1 MPCASRPPI
10 VEPSEPGRGGSRRS
24 RSLSAA
30 NVRLPAV
37 RFLKQWRAWADPTAV
52 NRGLGYRLRAR
63 LASEGG
69 FTLIEVLVSAVL
81 VLLISAAVAEAL
93 VTSGDFTGY
102 TRNHAQAN
110 VVAQQDEERMK
121 SMSDS
126 QLTGL
131 HQTRTVTLN
140 NTKYTVTSTA
150 TFLSATGGSSCTT
163 KSAAYFKLSS
173 TVTWSGAAGGTG
185 KSVTEESL
193 ITRSLAGSMVATV
206 NDETANPLANVNIT
220 ATGQTTGYSTG
231 ALTDQN
237 GCVAFSG
244 LPTDGY
250 TVGYTDLGYVDVNGN
265 SSPTQTQSVN
275 QTSTA
280 SVNTEVMGLAG
291 NVTTPTF
298 STVNSSHVTVSW
310 GTGYELSYFGS
321 GNGNKMSAAKTV
333 GVQTAPTALTATGL
347 FPFWSPST
355 TYTNNYQ
362 LWAGKC
368 EQEEPLQPPTGTD
381 TATVN
386 PGARGTS
393 PTGQAP
399 IVQMPAVDVAVKYNG
414 GTPVVPSD
422 VWMKFTSSSGP
433 SCTDVWQNVP
443 SAGTETVGG
452 VTYGVYPAPF
462 ASTANVGATNASAS
476 GDKGTLSVCADLN
489 NRYEYS
495 SGFTNTNF
503 TAPTPVPTIMDLA
516 ITGSASGKCR

>member
-1 MPCASRPPI
+1 
-10 VEPSEPGRGGSRRS
+10 
-24 RSLSAA
+24 
-30 NVRLPAV
+30 LPAV
-37 RFLKQWRAWADPTAV
+37 RFLKQWGAWADPTAV
-52 NRGLGYRLRAR
+52 NRGFGYRLRAR
-63 LASEGG
+63 VASEGG

-81 VLLISAAVAEAL
+81 VLLISAAVAQAL
-93 VTSGDFTGY
+93 VTSADFTGY
-102 TRNHAQAN
+102 TRNHAEAN

-131 HQTRTVTLN
+131 HQARTVTLN

-173 TVTWSGAAGGTG
+173 TVSWSGAVGATG

-206 NDETANPLANVNIT
+206 DDETGNPLANVNIT
-220 ATGQTTGYSTG
+220 ATGQTTGYATG
-231 ALTDQN
+231 ALTDQS

-265 SSPTQTQSVN
+265 SSPTQTQAVN

-280 SVNTEVMGLAG
+280 SVNAQVMGLAG
-291 NVTTPTF
+291 SVTPTF
-298 STVNSSHVTVSW
+298 ATVNSSHATL
-310 GTGYELSYFGS
+310 TAAGYELSYFGS
-321 GNGNKMSAAKTV
+321 GNGNKMSTAKTV
-333 GVQTAPTALTATGL
+333 GLQTTPTTPLTAPSL

-368 EQEEPLQPPTGTD
+368 EQEQPLQPPTGTG

-386 PGARGTS
+386 PGASVVASAGG
-393 PTGQAP
+393 PP
-399 IVQMPAVDVAVKYNG
+399 IVDMPAVDVAVKYNG
-414 GTPVVPSD
+414 GTPVLPTD
-422 VWMKFTSSSGP
+422 VWMKFTSSTGT
-433 SCTDVWQNVP
+433 SCTDTWQNVP
-443 SAGTETVGG
+443 RAGTEIVGG
-452 VTYGVYPAPF
+452 ITYGVYPGPF
-462 ASTANVGATNASAS
+462 ASTASTGTANASAS
-476 GDKGTLSVCADLN
+476 GDKGTVQVCADLN

-503 TAPTPVPTIMDLA
+503 TAATPVPNIMDLA
-516 ITGSASGKCR
+516 ISGSASGKCR